1 MAGRLDE
8 NERLDASGLDALFF
22 VGFDPGAS
30 RLPSSPHP
38 SESLCFVQ
46 PHYDRPP
53 ERQSDSGQ
61 RIEVLTTTELR
72 PQTHEAL
79 SFKSRTRGL
88 RELNSGPSIFSQKI
102 GYQHYHYF
110 KVPVDHR
117 RYKYALSMYR
127 FSDPSI
133 INPSAHV
140 CFQRL

>member
-1 MAGRLDE
+1 MKRRATASEVGCGWTDTNEWKNVAGRLDE

-79 SFKSRTRGL
+79 T
-88 RELNSGPSIFSQKI
+88 QKRNRM
-102 GYQHYHYF
+102 YVLQST
-110 KVPVDHR
+110 
-117 RYKYALSMYR
+117 ALPLS
-127 FSDPSI
+127 
-133 INPSAHV
+133 
-140 CFQRL
+140 